1 MKKVKKILLFV
12 TIIMVVLLIKSI
24 KSEAYEYIW
33 PVGGTN
39 ANETYKDY
47 DFYGKAYAAPYK
59 NGKSG
64 REYKVNNTLWPN
76 EKYYYASCESHYGMD
91 ITGLSGH
98 TYTIVS
104 VCNGTVI
111 ATSGNRANNPSVN
124 YVDRNQRR
132 TSAGL
137 NDGGGYGNY
146 VIIQEPSTGRCFLY
160 GHLKGGSLKVKKGD
174 TVVSGQEI
182 ATMGSSGDSGHMHVH
197 FEIRKDKAS
206 TVKETI
212 YGYHYL
218 CLTTPNTNLDPENY
232 IGTSPNIHT
241 PVTDSKLVKISKE
254 DAKLY
259 VRYLYSTVLKREASD
274 SEAEY
279 WAGKYVESGS
289 IYEVTRSIFM
299 SEESKNK
306 NGELNNSDFVKK
318 TYEIILYRGN
328 SYSENE
334 MAGHIDKLNRGVWTK
349 EDYLAML
356 CNCDEFVNGKCN
368 SIISK
373 VKEDDAKKIE
383 EQKRAEEEKKKQ
395 EEAKKK
401 EAEEKKRQEEE
412 KKKQEEEQKK
422 QEEKDK
428 QELEDVKVYVR
439 YLYRN
444 VLGRKAMQS
453 EINHWVEQY
462 KQNKDISTITRDIFV
477 NIETE
482 SMSNYEFMKKIIEVL
497 FNKEN
502 VQDQIIQNYS
512 NQLDRGEI
520 SRANFVVGVC
530 STQNFKEER
539 YKILV
544 NKQKEYEAAKKS
556 IAIAPEDKL
565 NKLGDL
571 DGDGKISCI
580 DASLCLALYSLDDK
594 SDYQYAIKYADVD
607 GDGKVE
613 YEDALNILDFYV
625 ELMVGNID
633 SNMTMEQYVKTR

>member
-1 MKKVKKILLFV
+1 MKKVSKILLFV
-12 TIIMVVLLIKSI
+12 AIFAVALVYRAE

-64 REYKVNNTLWPN
+64 REYVVNNKLWPS

-91 ITGLSGH
+91 ITGISGH

-111 ATSGNRANNPSVN
+111 GTSGTRANNPSVN

-146 VIIQEPSTGRCFLY
+146 ILIQESTTGRCFLY

-174 TVVSGQEI
+174 TVTAGQEI
-182 ATMGSSGDSGHMHVH
+182 AIMGSSGDSGHMHVH

-206 TVKETI
+206 TVKETK

-218 CLTTPNTNLDPENY
+218 VVTNSNTNLDPEDY
-232 IGTSPNIHT
+232 IGTSPNVHT
-241 PVTDSKLVKISKE
+241 PVEDGKLVKISKD

-259 VRYLYSTVLKREASD
+259 VRYLYSAVLKREASD
-274 SEAEY
+274 DETEY
-279 WAGKYVESGS
+279 WAGKYIESGS
-289 IYEVTRSIFM
+289 IYEITRGIFM
-299 SEESKNK
+299 SAESKNK
-306 NGELNNSDFVKK
+306 NGELNNSDFIKK
-318 TYEIILYRGN
+318 TYEIILYRGT

-334 MAGHIDKLNRGVWTK
+334 IAGHLDKLDRGVWTR
-349 EDYLAML
+349 EDYLKML
-356 CNCDEFVNGKCN
+356 CNCKEFVDSKCN

-373 VKEDDAKKIE
+373 VKDDDNKKLE
-383 EQKRAEEEKKKQ
+383 EQRKAE
-395 EEAKKK
+395 
-401 EAEEKKRQEEE
+401 EEKKRQEEE
-412 KKKQEEEQKK
+412 EAKKKEEEEAKK
-422 QEEKDK
+422 KEEEERQQQEEKEK

-444 VLGRKAMQS
+444 VLGRNAMQS

-462 KQNKDISTITRDIFV
+462 KQNKDISAITRDIFV

-502 VQDQIIQNYS
+502 VQDQIIQNYAS
-512 NQLDRGEI
+512 QLDRGEI
-520 SRANFVVGVC
+520 SRANFIVGVC

-539 YKILV
+539 YQILI
-544 NKQKEYEAAKKS
+544 NKQKEYEVSKKY
-556 IAIAPEDKL
+556 IAIAPENEL
-565 NKLGDL
+565 SKLGDL

-613 YEDALNILDFYV
+613 YEDALKILNFYV
-625 ELMVGNID
+625 EMMVENID
-633 SNMTMEQYVKTR
+633 SDMTMEQYVKTR